1 MGFPGASGVKNLPA
15 NTGDAGATGSIPVLG
30 RYLGEGNGNSLR
42 YFCLGNRM
50 DRGTW
55 WAIISGVTELDTT

>member
-1 MGFPGASGVKNLPA
+1 MGFPGASEVKNLPA
-15 NTGDAGATGSIPVLG
+15 NTGDAGATGSIPALG

-50 DRGTW
+50 DRGAW